1 MPISAISHAT
11 RRLFTP
17 VAFFGAFVS
26 AGCTPSAPAEVS
38 LGSIAGP
45 EIDQTIFCNAGDDML
60 HINEECVPGQKVLYF
75 ASPHFDQELVIFAV
89 RNCDMRYSIVTAGWG
104 IACIYAP
111 IAPATDPALNM
122 SDQ

>member
-1 MPISAISHAT
+1 MPIPFIAHAV
-11 RRLFTP
+11 RRLFVP
-17 VAFFGAFVS
+17 VLFVGVLVA
-26 AGCTPSAPAEVS
+26 AGCTPTAPAEVS

-45 EIDQTIFCNAGDDML
+45 EIDQTKFCNAGDDML

-75 ASPHFDQELVIFAV
+75 ASPHFDQELVIFAA
-89 RNCDMRYSIVTAGWG
+89 RNCDMRYSVVTAGWG

-111 IAPATDPALNM
+111 IDPATDPALNM